1 MDEGK
6 ENESQPGYKQIDEK
20 GVEPVGSGERVL
32 AVPVLQEKP
41 KRPSVGPLVG
51 SLGGARRPLDR
62 FPADPT
68 RSRAAQTLTPAP
80 WTRIQGHSPPN
91 PRRLGKPPAR
101 LTAGLGRVKL
111 PPCPPTRPSSV
122 ALRCASRA
130 YARAPR
136 GPADSIGPCGGSPPS
151 SSE

>member
-1 MDEGK
+1 C
-6 ENESQPGYKQIDEK
+6 QPGRKQRDEE

-32 AVPVLQEKP
+32 AVPVLQEEP
-41 KRPSVGPLVG
+41 KRPSVGRLVG

-62 FPADPT
+62 CPADTT
-68 RSRAAQTLTPAP
+68 RSGAAQTLTPAP
-80 WTRIQGHSPPN
+80 WTRIQAHSPPN

-111 PPCPPTRPSSV
+111 PPCTPPRPSSV

-130 YARAPR
+130 CGRAPR
-136 GPADSIGPCGGSPPS
+136 GQAGSIGPWG
-151 SSE
+151 